1 MINRRKFILSST
13 LLGGALNT
21 NFSRAEKVDLVN
33 TKIGNTDL
41 VVPNIGLGSSSTDNP
56 SVIRHAFDRGV
67 RYFDTAESYM
77 GGRAEK
83 AIGNAL
89 KDVRDKVVIATKTKA
104 RTSSKMSDFK
114 SSLDDSLKKLKTDYI
129 DVYFNHSVNSYSRL
143 SNDDWWEF
151 IERSK
156 TEGKIRYSG
165 ISGHGSNLADCV
177 EYCVDKKLVDIV
189 LTAFSFAQD
198 PSFLETLRHTFHFV
212 AINPRLP
219 EVLKKARDKGVGVI
233 AMKTLAGSRL
243 NDMRPYEDKNLTYA
257 QAAISWALNS
267 DYADAA
273 ILSMTSKSLV
283 DELTSIPSNTFSKR
297 DQFKL
302 LEKYYALNKEN
313 ICPPG
318 CNICVDVCPKG
329 VDISNVMRSK
339 MYALDYQNP
348 IKAIKTYSNLDG
360 NAAACFSCS
369 DEPCLDAC
377 GYGLNIKQL
386 NKKTHKLLS

>member
-1 MINRRKFILSST
+1 M
-13 LLGGALNT
+13 
-21 NFSRAEKVDLVN
+21 
-33 TKIGNTDL
+33 
-41 VVPNIGLGSSSTDNP
+41 
-56 SVIRHAFDRGV
+56 
-67 RYFDTAESYM
+67 
-77 GGRAEK
+77 
-83 AIGNAL
+83 
-89 KDVRDKVVIATKTKA
+89 
-104 RTSSKMSDFK
+104 
-114 SSLDDSLKKLKTDYI
+114 
-129 DVYFNHSVNSYSRL
+129 
-143 SNDDWWEF
+143 
-151 IERSK
+151 
-156 TEGKIRYSG
+156 
-165 ISGHGSNLADCV
+165 
-177 EYCVDKKLVDIV
+177 
-189 LTAFSFAQD
+189 
-198 PSFLETLRHTFHFV
+198 
-212 AINPRLP
+212 P

-329 VDISNVMRSK
+329 VDISDVMRSK

-369 DEPCLDAC
+369 DEPCIDAC